1 MGRRKKDDERLTY
14 SSGAVMDGTYLNQ
27 PWLVVNSTGQSS
39 NISVITGI
47 NRDEAGV
54 LVDDYPENSTTL
66 GAYAAKALKRY
77 NLSPSFLPS
86 ILPQAP
92 FAMAANSSSPAQI
105 LNVTLAVSTDGEFG
119 CFDQAKAY
127 AGAKHG
133 AFKAVW
139 AYEFNR
145 TYQTSGYTRAWC
157 VPPKSASHPLGDL
170 DGEYYKCHAG
180 EQLVVFGN
188 VRRAG
193 LPDRDGYDVPFM
205 QLVVDYWAAFAR
217 GGDPNPDPAWL
228 TTRGHWNT
236 LNQMASRGSWEPVRV
251 ADPTMRVLQWNGH
264 QLPLADQQKCAALGI
279 PLDVLDTE
287 SAIDTANVT
296 KRLPKS
302 FRWMPRRRADVRL
315 H

>member
-1 MGRRKKDDERLTY
+1 VQQGDETAWGREENKDNDERLTY

-188 VRRAG
+188 ARRAG
-193 LPDRDGYDVPFM
+193 LPDRDGKDVGFM

-217 GGDPNPDPAWL
+217 TGDPNPETGYLVA
-228 TTRGHWNT
+228 RGYAGT
-236 LNQMASRGSWEPVRV
+236 LARV
-251 ADPTMRVLQWNGH
+251 AKAGKWAAVTGDKPERMLLQWDGK
-264 QLPLADQQKCAALGI
+264 QVPFGESERCTALGI
-279 PLDVLDTE
+279 PLDVLE
-287 SAIDTANVT
+287 
-296 KRLPKS
+296 K
-302 FRWMPRRRADVRL
+302 
-315 H
+315 